1 MPDRDT
7 HQIIPF
13 QLPRKPQMPGLRI
26 RDLHVTRRNVALLN
40 GVELDLSP
48 TGTTAILGPNGA
60 GKSLVLRV
68 IAGLISPDQGR
79 VQVPRAM
86 QGRIGLVLQKPVLL
100 RRSVRANLRHALA
113 LARVPRRDRGER
125 VSGLL
130 ALGHLEP
137 LADRPARHL
146 SGGEQQ
152 RLAIIR
158 ALAANPLLLMLD
170 EPTAHL
176 DPHATHAIEALVARV
191 ASEGTKVILVTHDI
205 GQVQRLADEVAF
217 LHQGRCHEQADKTDF
232 LSAPTSAAARA
243 YLNGK
248 LLL

>member
-1 MPDRDT
+1 MPERDAS
-7 HQIIPF
+7 HIIPF
-13 QLPRKPQMPGLRI
+13 QPSRGPHMPGLRI
-26 RDLHVTRRNVALLN
+26 QGLHVTRRNVALLN
-40 GVELDLSP
+40 GIDLGLSP
-48 TGTTAILGPNGA
+48 AGITALLGPNGA
-60 GKSLVLRV
+60 GKSLLLRV
-68 IAGLISPDQGR
+68 IAGLIAPDRGR
-79 VQVPRAM
+79 VHVPRAM
-86 QGRIGLVLQKPVLL
+86 QGRIGLVLQQPVLL

-113 LARVPRRDRGER
+113 LARVPRRDRRDR
-125 VSGLL
+125 VAGLL
-130 ALGHLEP
+130 ALGQLDR
-137 LADRPARHL
+137 LADRPARRL

-176 DPHATHAIEALVARV
+176 DPQATHAIEALIARV

-217 LHQGRCHEQADKTDF
+217 LHQGRCHEQADIATF
-232 LSAPTSAAARA
+232 LATPESAAARA
-243 YLNGK
+243 YLSGK

>member
-1 MPDRDT
+1 MPEFDAS
-7 HQIIPF
+7 QVIPF
-13 QLPRKPQMPGLRI
+13 QPPRNTQLPGLRVLG
-26 RDLHVTRRNVALLN
+26 LHVTRRNVALLN
-40 GVELDLSP
+40 GVDLDMSP
-48 TGTTAILGPNGA
+48 TGVTALLGPNGA
-60 GKSLVLRV
+60 GKSLLLRV
-68 IAGLISPDQGR
+68 IAGLIAPDQGR

-100 RRSVRANLRHALA
+100 RRTVRANLRHALA
-113 LARVPRRDRGER
+113 LARVPRRARGGR
-125 VSGLL
+125 VAGLL
-130 ALGHLEP
+130 ALGHLEL

-158 ALAANPLLLMLD
+158 ALASNPLLLMLD

-176 DPHATHAIEALVARV
+176 DPQATHAIETLVARI
-191 ASEGTKVILVTHDI
+191 AAEGTKVILVTHDI

-217 LHQGRCHEQADKTDF
+217 LHQGRCHERAEKSAF
-232 LSAPTSAAARA
+232 LSTPESAAARA